1 MAVLECSTTLML
13 SDDIIQLQE
22 QLEYSRY
29 FTKSLL
35 DSLHEMAASASL

>member
-1 MAVLECSTTLML
+1 MAVWSLKHSTF

-29 FTKSLL
+29 FTKSLF